1 MSNLNVPTNVGNP
14 QDVLDQIDDDMSPAD
29 LLKAQQELSDM
40 MVRYTAISSIIKA
53 VSDCEQGIARNM
65 A

>member
-1 MSNLNVPTNVGNP
+1 MPNLNVPTNVGNP
-14 QDVLDQIDDDMSPAD
+14 QDVLDQIDDNMSPED

-53 VSDCEQGIARNM
+53 VGDCEQGIARNM

>member
-1 MSNLNVPTNVGNP
+1 MPNLHVPTNVGNP
-14 QDVLDQIDDDMSPAD
+14 QDVLDQIDDDMSPED

-53 VSDCEQGIARNM
+53 VGDCEQGIARNM

>member
-1 MSNLNVPTNVGNP
+1 MPNLNIPTNVGNP
-14 QDVLDQIDDDMSPAD
+14 QDVIDQIDDDMSPED
-29 LLKAQQELSDM
+29 LLKTQQELSDM

-53 VSDCEQGIARNM
+53 VGDCEQGIARNM

>member
-1 MSNLNVPTNVGNP
+1 MPNLNIPTNVGNP
-14 QDVLDQIDDDMSPAD
+14 QDVIDQIDDDMSPED
-29 LLKAQQELSDM
+29 LLKVQQELSDM

-53 VSDCEQGIARNM
+53 VGDCEQGIARNM

>member
-14 QDVLDQIDDDMSPAD
+14 QDVLDQIEDDMSPAD
-29 LLKAQQELSDM
+29 LLKSHHELSDM

>member
-1 MSNLNVPTNVGNP
+1 MQVPTNVGNP
-14 QDVLDQIDDDMSPAD
+14 QDVLDQVTDNMTPED
-29 LLKAQQELSDM
+29 LLKMQQELSDM

-53 VSDCEQGIARNM
+53 VTDCEQGIARNM

>member
-1 MSNLNVPTNVGNP
+1 MPNVNIPTNVGNP
-14 QDVLDQIDDDMSPAD
+14 QDVIDQIDDDMSPED
-29 LLKAQQELSDM
+29 LLKVQQELSDM

-53 VSDCEQGIARNM
+53 VGDCEQGIARNM

>member
-1 MSNLNVPTNVGNP
+1 MPNLNVPTNVGNP
-14 QDVLDQIDDDMSPAD
+14 QDVLDQIDDDMSPED

-53 VSDCEQGIARNM
+53 VGDCEQGIARNM

>member
-1 MSNLNVPTNVGNP
+1 MPNLDIPTNVGNP
-14 QDVLDQIDDDMSPAD
+14 QDVINQIDDDMSPED
-29 LLKAQQELSDM
+29 LLKVQQELSDM

-53 VSDCEQGIARNM
+53 VGDCEQGIARNM

>member
-1 MSNLNVPTNVGNP
+1 MANLNIPTNVGNP
-14 QDVLDQIDDDMSPAD
+14 QDVLNNIDDDMSPAD

-40 MVRYTAISSIIKA
+40 MVRYTAISSIVKA
-53 VSDCEQGIARNM
+53 VGDCEQGIARNM

>member
-1 MSNLNVPTNVGNP
+1 MQPGSVGNP
-14 QDVLDQIDDDMSPAD
+14 QDVLSQIDDNMSPED

-40 MVRYTAISSIIKA
+40 MTRYTAISSIIKA
-53 VSDCEQGIARNM
+53 VADCEQGIARNM

>member
-1 MSNLNVPTNVGNP
+1 MPNLDIPTNVGNP
-14 QDVLDQIDDDMSPAD
+14 QDVIDQIDDDMSPED
-29 LLKAQQELSDM
+29 LLKVQQELSDM

-53 VSDCEQGIARNM
+53 VGDCEQGIARNM

>member
-1 MSNLNVPTNVGNP
+1 MANLNVPTNVGNP
-14 QDVLDQIDDDMSPAD
+14 QDVLDQIDDDMSPED

-53 VSDCEQGIARNM
+53 VGDCEQGIARNM

>member
-1 MSNLNVPTNVGNP
+1 MALDIPLDVGDP
-14 QDVLDQIDDDMSPAD
+14 QTVVDQIDNDMSPND
-29 LLKAQQELSDM
+29 LIKAQQELSMM

-65 A
+65 S